1 MNNSSHTDKFL
12 DLTLKFSLVYSGSG
26 FDLGF
31 GFGITLMFNKKKSYK
46 KTFADFSTGLFLAL

>member
-46 KTFADFSTGLFLAL
+46 KLSLTFLQDYF

>member
-31 GFGITLMFNKKKSYK
+31 GFGITLMFNKKSYES
-46 KTFADFSTGLFLAL
+46 FR